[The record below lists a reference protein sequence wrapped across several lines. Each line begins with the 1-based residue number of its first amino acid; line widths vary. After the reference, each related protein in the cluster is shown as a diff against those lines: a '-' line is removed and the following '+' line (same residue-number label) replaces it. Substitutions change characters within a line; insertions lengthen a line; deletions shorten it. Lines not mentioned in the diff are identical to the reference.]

1 MSAGIKSTKVT
12 FSSRDIPISGI
23 LYEPVSESKVA
34 STKAAV
40 VVSHPG
46 GGVKEQTASFHAKFL
61 AENGFVALVFDAAY
75 QGESGGEPRG
85 IEDPSQRI
93 EDVKAAVT
101 YLSILEDKVDPS
113 RIGAVGICAS
123 GMYVPIAAS
132 TDKRIKSVATVSAAD
147 FGSVIR
153 EGIRNA
159 DGKPMQTT
167 EQLSSALEGAAASRT
182 KFVKGESYDLFNLFP
197 QREQLSDATPLLFKE
212 AYDYYCT
219 PRGSHPRS
227 TGIFQPWSMELLA
240 GFYGA
245 TDVLKQMAPR
255 PLLYIAGEKA
265 DTLYFSK
272 EAYAVASEPK
282 ELYIVEGK
290 THVDLY
296 DSKHHFPKLL
306 DFFVTT
312 LTR

>member
-1 MSAGIKSTKVT
+1 M
-12 FSSRDIPISGI
+12 
-23 LYEPVSESKVA
+23 
-34 STKAAV
+34 V
-40 VVSHPG
+40 VGYPG

-61 AENGFVALVFDAAY
+61 AENGFMALVFDAAY

-182 KFVKGESYDLFNLFP
+182 KFV
-197 QREQLSDATPLLFKE
+197 RV
-212 AYDYYCT
+212 
-219 PRGSHPRS
+219 SHMTCS
-227 TGIFQPWSMELLA
+227 IYS
-240 GFYGA
+240 
-245 TDVLKQMAPR
+245 
-255 PLLYIAGEKA
+255 
-265 DTLYFSK
+265 
-272 EAYAVASEPK
+272 PK
-282 ELYIVEGK
+282 ESNCLMPPHYYSKKPMTIIVHRVVPILDPPVFSSRGAWSYWLAFMEPRMFLNK
-290 THVDLY
+290 W
-296 DSKHHFPKLL
+296 LL
-306 DFFVTT
+306 GLCCT
-312 LTR
+312 